1 MSIPSPDMF
10 AQGKGLSQAVYAS
23 ATAGQNNKI
32 TSTALAPGLYWLTVD
47 TDCYW
52 RQGDTNVAATAPS
65 GAASSRV
72 LWARERVLFYV
83 ETSTTEGF
91 VAVRPQSGSV
101 ATLCWVEAVV

>member
-23 ATAGQNNKI
+23 ATAGQSNAVA
-32 TSTALAPGLYWLTVD
+32 SSLAPGLYWLTVD

-52 RQGDTNVAATAPS
+52 RQGATGTSATAPS
-65 GAASSRV
+65 GSASSRV

-83 ETSTTEGF
+83 ENTTNEGF
-91 VAVRPQSGSV
+91 IHVRPVSASV